1 MAANKFGR
9 YVWLVDL
16 IKCHP
21 YITFKEI
28 SDKWENSGLGDGK
41 PLPCE
46 LHCLYQVYG
55 YN

>member
-16 IKCHP
+16 IRCHP

-28 SDKWENSGLGDGK
+28 SDKWEDCGLGDGR
-41 PLPCE
+41 PLPWKTFMNHKDDN
-46 LHCLYQVYG
+46 L
-55 YN
+55 